1 LAGPTIEAG
10 RVGAHQLHLVA
21 IGNAVRGAEG
31 VDALLEV
38 SKLAARV
45 QSVPAGLV
53 LFARGSRM
61 VPTVTLV
68 MLAQAE
74 TVAAPV

>member
-1 LAGPTIEAG
+1 MPPIGTSPCRYLEM
-10 RVGAHQLHLVA
+10 RLV
-21 IGNAVRGAEG
+21 VRQG

-38 SKLAARV
+38 SKLAAPRLNCL
-45 QSVPAGLV
+45 AGSV
-53 LFARGSRM
+53 LFARNGSRM